1 VAMEANIFSIE
12 LLHQG
17 KYESWDFN
25 SESERDAFFKKVK
38 ERYAGKEIQDRNNAE
53 DMKIVQLSATNL
65 QIKGESDVSQVVPFE
80 WYDYDVFGE
89 MLSYINREYNKQN
102 KSIS

>member
-1 VAMEANIFSIE
+1 MESNMFSIE

-17 KYESWDFN
+17 KYESWEFAN
-25 SESERDAFFKKVK
+25 ESERDALFNKVK

-65 QIKGESDVSQVVPFE
+65 HIKGENDVSQVVPFE

-89 MLSYINREYNKQN
+89 MLTFINSEYKKINKN
-102 KSIS
+102 IS